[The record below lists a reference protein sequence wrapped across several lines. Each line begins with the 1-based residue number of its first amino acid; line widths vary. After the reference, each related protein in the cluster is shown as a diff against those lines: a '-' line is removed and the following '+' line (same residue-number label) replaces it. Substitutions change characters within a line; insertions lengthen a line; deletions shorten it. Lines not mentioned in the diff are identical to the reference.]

1 MTNKHHKEDKTDELK
16 DSTKEASA
24 CEQEEQIVLSKSDY
38 QALKAKADEQ
48 DAYKDKYLRSHAEF
62 DNIKKRMDK
71 EKADF
76 IKYANEGL
84 IFEFLPI
91 IDNLEMAEKYIKE
104 AKDFNSVRAG
114 VDMIQAQIQKFL
126 KEIGVEKIKTVGDK
140 FDPHL
145 HDPMETEESKDKED
159 GIIVAELKPG
169 YRLNG
174 KLLRPAAV
182 RVVKKKT
189 E

>member
-1 MTNKHHKEDKTDELK
+1 MANKEHKKDKEGEHIQAGENKVEPQQD
-16 DSTKEASA
+16 
-24 CEQEEQIVLSKSDY
+24 QMMLSRADY
-38 QALKAKADEQ
+38 EILKARADECE
-48 DAYKDKYLRSHAEF
+48 AFKDKYLRSHAEF
-62 DNIKKRMDK
+62 ENVKKRLDK

-76 IKYANEGL
+76 VRYANESL

-104 AKDFNSVRAG
+104 AKDFGAVREG
-114 VDMIQAQIQKFL
+114 VDMIQSQIQKFL
-126 KEIGVEKIKTVGDK
+126 KDVGIEKIRTVGEK

-145 HDPMETEESKDKED
+145 HDPMETEESKDKEE
-159 GIIVAELKPG
+159 GLIVAELKPG

-182 RVVKKKT
+182 RVIKKT
-189 E
+189 T